1 MSVGLNFLRLEL
13 KRAWKRLPYMAA
25 GAAVLMLMLGT
36 AAFAAGK
43 VLSGEKALGRIAVGV
58 VLPEGDKMAEMAVE
72 MLGSL
77 ESVSSLCDFS
87 FMDEG
92 EAEEALK
99 KGEILGIMRIPEGMI
114 RGIMD
119 GTNPPIHI
127 LLPKNSLEAIVF
139 KELTMAGARTLGAAQ
154 AGIYAGDSLLEEAGR
169 RELIPKLEKELNEI
183 YLSYSLPRAN
193 YFKQRKVN
201 ASGEVSPFAFYGI
214 SAFVLF
220 LFFAVIPAA
229 GYLSGESRVMEE
241 KLKLLGI
248 GRLQAAWA
256 KIIGL
261 GTLLF
266 AMGLVFGGAAVSL
279 GFLELSWA
287 FFSSLALMCLLT
299 ASMAVF
305 LFGCAGTLLGGV
317 LLLSASAMV
326 LLFFS
331 GGMIPDIFLPEG
343 IRQLS
348 AWMPLAPMLACGK
361 GAVLG
366 EIPVKAWLGAGS
378 YAVLFGFLAAGVR
391 CR

>member
-1 MSVGLNFLRLEL
+1 MAVGLNFLRLEL

-266 AMGLVFGGAAVSL
+266 AMGL
-279 GFLELSWA
+279 SWA

-348 AWMPLAPMLACGK
+348 AWTPLAPMLACGK